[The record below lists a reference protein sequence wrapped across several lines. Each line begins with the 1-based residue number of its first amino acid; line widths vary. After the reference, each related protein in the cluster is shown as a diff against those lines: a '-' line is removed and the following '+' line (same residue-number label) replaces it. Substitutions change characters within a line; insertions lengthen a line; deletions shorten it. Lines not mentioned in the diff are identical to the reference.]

1 MKPVKKEK
9 AVDSVFAESLYFASS
24 AFGRAVEQLATECWK
39 NSELS
44 PSQGNLLLHLI
55 DNAYSFPSYI
65 SSDLRVNPSTVT
77 RLADQLE
84 SKGLIYR
91 WTKGHLS
98 YLGVTNKGIQLLPAL
113 LESDK
118 VFADRCA
125 ELFSKT
131 RALKLATFLN
141 QATDKITSHLAT
153 QHRTTQH
160 LATQHLAAQ
169 HLAARN
175 VREQTENREEN
186 SDLDN

>member
-9 AVDSVFAESLYFASS
+9 AVESVFAESLYFASS
-24 AFGRAVEQLATECWK
+24 TFGRAVEKLATECWK

-55 DNAYSFPSYI
+55 DNAYSFPCYI

-113 LESDK
+113 LASDK
-118 VFADRCA
+118 AFTDRCA
-125 ELFSKT
+125 ELFGKT

-141 QATDKITSHLAT
+141 EATDKITS
-153 QHRTTQH
+153 Q
-160 LATQHLAAQ
+160 LAAQ
-169 HLAARN
+169 QQTTQYQPARN
-175 VREQTENREEN
+175 VREQTENQEEN